1 MTPLMKRL
9 LARINDYLDD
19 SINAAS
25 RSSYVFGVRTKTKY
39 DLQKE
44 FIADIKTINSIAVM
58 EGDTD
63 VIAMCQMQAKQQKQ
77 SMIDDCDEVLSSN
90 DGGEA

>member
-9 LARINDYLDD
+9 MARINRYLDD
-19 SINAAS
+19 SMNASS
-25 RSSYVFGVRTKTKY
+25 RSTYVFGVRTKTKY
-39 DLQKE
+39 DLQKD

-58 EGDTD
+58 QGDAN

-77 SMIDDCDEVLSSN
+77 SMLDDCDEVIGTES
-90 DGGEA
+90 EA